1 MTIPA
6 RWKKFCA
13 RMTVD
18 SRKGSAAIE
27 FAFVAPVFF
36 AILLGIFEVGIMF
49 FAQSMLQN
57 GVSDVARLIRTGQ
70 AQAAGTDKDAF
81 RTALCDKISALI
93 PCDSNLLVD
102 VEAFPS
108 YGGVNQ
114 ASPFNNPDATNVQD
128 RTLNTGLNN
137 FSTGNAC
144 DVVLVR
150 AFYTWPLYTPGLTS
164 YLANVTGNKY
174 LLSAAATFRN
184 EPFSNNA
191 AGC

>member
-1 MTIPA
+1 MTVAA
-6 RWKKFCA
+6 RWKKFCVRIRA
-13 RMTVD
+13 D

-27 FAFVAPVFF
+27 FAFVAPIFF
-36 AILLGIFEVGIMF
+36 ALLLGIFEVAIMF
-49 FAQSMLQN
+49 FAQSILQN
-57 GVSDVARLIRTGQ
+57 GVSDMARLIRTGQ
-70 AQAAGTDKDAF
+70 AQAAGTSQGAF

-108 YGGVNQ
+108 YGGVSY
-114 ASPFNNPDATNVQD
+114 ASPFNSGATQNTTQ

-137 FSTGNAC
+137 YSTGNAC

-150 AFYTWPLYTPGLTS
+150 VFYTWPLFTPGLTS
-164 YLANVTGNKY
+164 YLANVAGGKY
-174 LLSAAATFRN
+174 LLSAATSFRN
-184 EPFSNNA
+184 EPFNNNA

>member
-1 MTIPA
+1 MTVPA
-6 RWKKFCA
+6 RWKTFCD
-13 RMTVD
+13 RMTAD

-27 FAFVAPVFF
+27 FAFVAPIFF

-70 AQAAGTDKDAF
+70 AQSAGTSQSAF

-102 VEAFPS
+102 VESFS
-108 YGGVNQ
+108 GYGGVSY
-114 ASPFNNPDATNVQD
+114 ASPFNNPQAANAQQ
-128 RTLNTGLNN
+128 RTLNTSLN
-137 FSTGNAC
+137 SYSIGNAC

-150 AFYTWPLYTPGLTS
+150 AFYTWPLFTPGLTS
-164 YLANVTGNKY
+164 YLANMAGNKY

-184 EPFSNNA
+184 EPFNNNA

>member
-1 MTIPA
+1 VTVAA
-6 RWKKFCA
+6 RWKKFCV
-13 RMTVD
+13 RMTTD

-27 FAFVAPVFF
+27 FAFVAPIFF

-57 GVSDVARLIRTGQ
+57 GTSDMARMIRTGQ
-70 AQAAGTDKDAF
+70 AQAAGTSQAAF

-108 YGGVNQ
+108 YGGVNY
-114 ASPFNNPDATNVQD
+114 ASPFNNPQAANVQD

-137 FSTGNAC
+137 YSTGNAC

-150 AFYTWPLYTPGLTS
+150 VFYTWPLFTPGLTS
-164 YLANVTGNKY
+164 YLANVAGNKY
-174 LLSAAATFRN
+174 LLSAAAAFRN
-184 EPFSNNA
+184 EPFNNNA